1 MQSLNTSF
9 VSDTAGAGEMRVL
22 TNLGLPNQTS
32 SPAGVPGQV
41 KPKKRKRTKPD
52 KTQEPVRR
60 SARKAGPVSD
70 SSNVGK
76 IM

>member
-1 MQSLNTSF
+1 M
-9 VSDTAGAGEMRVL
+9 SDTAGAGEPPVL
-22 TNLGLPNQTS
+22 PNLGLPSQSS

-52 KTQEPVRR
+52 KNQEPVRR